1 MAARTKARKRALDVL
16 FEADQRRANVLTV
29 LEERLRDSGAETP
42 LPEYSESIVRGV
54 ASHWADIEAILAPAS
69 LSRSVDR
76 MPAVDRALAR
86 IATWEIR
93 WNDDVPA
100 AVAVSEAIELATA
113 LSTDDSPGYLNGVLG
128 AIAGLEPT
136 ATGESPVT
144 AAPEIGAPD
153 ETTGYIGDAIDADS
167 ASDVTPEADAP
178 VE

>member
-29 LEERLRDSGAETP
+29 LEERLKDSGAETP

-54 ASHWADIEAILAPAS
+54 ASHWAEIDAILTPAS
-69 LSRSVDR
+69 LSRTVDR

-128 AIAGLEPT
+128 AIAGLEPIAADVPPVAT
-136 ATGESPVT
+136 ALEDSAVDQIVGNL
-144 AAPEIGAPD
+144 
-153 ETTGYIGDAIDADS
+153 GDAIEVDS
-167 ASDVTPEADAP
+167 ASDVKPGTDAP

>member
-29 LEERLRDSGAETP
+29 LEERLKDSGAQTA
-42 LPEYSESIVRGV
+42 LPEYSESIVRGI
-54 ASHWADIEAILAPAS
+54 AAHWAEIEAILAPAS

-100 AVAVSEAIELATA
+100 AVAVSEAIELAAA

-128 AIAGLEPT
+128 AIAGLEPD
-136 ATGESPVT
+136 
-144 AAPEIGAPD
+144 GA
-153 ETTGYIGDAIDADS
+153 
-167 ASDVTPEADAP
+167 DVKPGADAP